1 MTCSERSLIALVVS
15 DVCISD
21 RLGVKVSVIVFDA
34 CMTNS
39 NNALALG
46 ASRVNRDRS
55 VRRILTMTFI
65 QLIHFHI

>member
-1 MTCSERSLIALVVS
+1 MTFSQRSLIALVVS

-55 VRRILTMTFI
+55 V
-65 QLIHFHI
+65 